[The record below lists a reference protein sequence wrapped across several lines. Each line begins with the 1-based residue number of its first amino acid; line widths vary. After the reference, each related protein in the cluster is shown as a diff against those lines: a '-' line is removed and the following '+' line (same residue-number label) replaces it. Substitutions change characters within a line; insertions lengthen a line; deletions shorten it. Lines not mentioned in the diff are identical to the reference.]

1 MRYLLDTMVLSEPA
15 RPEPN
20 PSVLAWFERQV
31 PSDLAISVLTIG
43 EIGRGVERLAEGR
56 RRTELERWLGVAL
69 PRQFEGRVLPVDVAV
84 AQAWGTLTAE
94 ADRAGRPLPVVDG
107 LLLATAR
114 ARDLTMVTRNAGDF
128 DGRGVP
134 VLNPYEG
141 T

>member
-84 AQAWGTLTAE
+84 AQALGDAHGGSGPGGPPPAGGGRAAPGHGT
-94 ADRAGRPLPVVDG
+94 RA
-107 LLLATAR
+107 
-114 ARDLTMVTRNAGDF
+114 
-128 DGRGVP
+128 
-134 VLNPYEG
+134 
-141 T
+141 